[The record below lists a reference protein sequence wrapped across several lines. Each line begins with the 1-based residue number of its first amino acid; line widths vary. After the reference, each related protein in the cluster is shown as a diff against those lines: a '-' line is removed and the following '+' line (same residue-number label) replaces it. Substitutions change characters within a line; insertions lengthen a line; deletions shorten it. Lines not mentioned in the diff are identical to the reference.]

1 VREPGAGLVAA
12 QHLPSDAFPCTRFAG
27 YVKIRIGDPD
37 TEEHRVRK
45 SLSSAQCVL
54 FLAVLTGICQAQ
66 IRPPVHEADA
76 VISISPLH
84 GPPRDQLIV
93 VDMTVKK
100 DGSVG
105 DIDVVTGFYNGE
117 YRTHA
122 VLALGRLHF
131 QPATSDGVP
140 VDFYGYR
147 FVLSTR
153 KTFMTSTH
161 PAFQSEYAKVG
172 ELTQA
177 GNFAAAEAE
186 VQDLIK
192 HRITTV
198 FEYAFLNEA
207 LVPLYMK
214 LDRPYD
220 ALRASRNATLRSGHI
235 ETEYFAGTRIKAN
248 DTNWPYFLPKDLLV
262 NALRQRFAVAASLE
276 RFGEADAT
284 FNELRSLDE
293 LTDDDPVTVRAK
305 DLERRSGSPEPLL
318 VHGKIEQGEWEFSP
332 TRRLLS
338 IQVAPGAIHTVG
350 IECRLHKES
359 RRFDAGHDLRLPPPW
374 GACTLRFAGDEGTD
388 IQLQEQFLPRP

>member
-1 VREPGAGLVAA
+1 VGKSLGIAKWGLV
-12 QHLPSDAFPCTRFAG
+12 
-27 YVKIRIGDPD
+27 
-37 TEEHRVRK
+37 
-45 SLSSAQCVL
+45 
-54 FLAVLTGICQAQ
+54 LASVFTGVCQAQ

-76 VISISPLH
+76 IISIAPLH

-105 DIDVVTGFYNGE
+105 DIDVVTGFYTDE
-117 YRTHA
+117 YRSHA
-122 VLALGRLHF
+122 VLALGRLRF

-147 FVLSTR
+147 FVLTTR
-153 KTFMTSTH
+153 KTFMTATH

-177 GNFAAAEAE
+177 GKVAAAEAE

-207 LVPLYMK
+207 LVPLYIK

-220 ALRASRNATLRSGHI
+220 ALRASRNATLRSGHM

-248 DTNWPYFLPKDLLV
+248 DPNWPYFLPKDLLV
-262 NALRQRFAVAASLE
+262 NALRQRFTVAASLE
-276 RFGEADAT
+276 RFGEASAT
-284 FNELRSLDE
+284 YDELRSLDE
-293 LTDDDPVTVRAK
+293 LTDDDPIAVRAK
-305 DLERRSGSPEPLL
+305 DLERQSRSPEPIL
-318 VHGKIEQGEWEFSP
+318 VHGKIEQGAWEFSP

-338 IQVAPGAIHTVG
+338 IQAAPGAIRTVD

-359 RRFDAGHDLRLPPPW
+359 RRFDADHDLRLPPPW
-374 GACTLRFAGDEGTD
+374 GACTLAFAGDAGAD
-388 IQLQEQFLPRP
+388 IQLKEQFLSPP